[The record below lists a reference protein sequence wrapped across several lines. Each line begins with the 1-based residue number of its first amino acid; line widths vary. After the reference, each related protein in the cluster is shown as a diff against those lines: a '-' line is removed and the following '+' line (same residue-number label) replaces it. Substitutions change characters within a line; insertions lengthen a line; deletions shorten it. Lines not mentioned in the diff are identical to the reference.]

1 MLMPSNAPFREE
13 IVDPEK
19 LENEFVEIVIV
30 DEFLP
35 EDEKRLVKKL
45 DRRIMSIASILYLFG
60 CEYSIVHPAL
70 RTINETGIQ
79 S

>member
-1 MLMPSNAPFREE
+1 MSMPSNAPFREE

-19 LENEFVEIVIV
+19 LENEFVEIVTV
-30 DEFLP
+30 DEFSP

-45 DRRIMSIASILYLFG
+45 DRRIMSIASVLYLFG
-60 CEYSIVHPAL
+60 CEYTTASCFPYD
-70 RTINETGIQ
+70 